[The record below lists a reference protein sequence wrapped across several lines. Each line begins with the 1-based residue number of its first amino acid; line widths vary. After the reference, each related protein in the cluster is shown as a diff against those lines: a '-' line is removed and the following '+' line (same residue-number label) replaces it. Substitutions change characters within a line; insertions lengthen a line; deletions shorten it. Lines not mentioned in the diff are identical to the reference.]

1 MLFVNEVHQ
10 LSGTSGA
17 AFEELLRCQW
27 APALAR
33 DDDVRLVWCAR
44 SLPGAVSGPEI
55 VTWTAVAD
63 GAALQRLGER
73 IRHGDLREGATA
85 LGAAR
90 RAVARRVASQL
101 NFSTLDVDLALIPGG
116 PEPHREQG
124 DLYVHDFVL
133 PQPGMQ
139 REFETKLA
147 EVHAFMRE
155 FAELGTQLW
164 ACFETVIGGGT
175 QPENIMV
182 SQVANA
188 EALTRM
194 LTMEIPRE
202 AVVPGM
208 WMVDGLKV
216 RDTWTSRL
224 MRSVPWSPIG

>member
-1 MLFVNEVHQ
+1 VLFVNEVHQ
-10 LSGTSGA
+10 LIGTSGA
-17 AFEELLRCQW
+17 AFEEHLRRRW
-27 APALAR
+27 APELAR

-44 SLPGAVSGPEI
+44 SMPGAVSGPEI

-73 IRHGDLREGATA
+73 IRHGDLREGAAA

-90 RAVARRVASQL
+90 RSVTRRVVSQL
-101 NFSTLDVDLALIPGG
+101 KFSTLDVDLTAIPGQ

-147 EVHAFMRE
+147 EVHAFLRE
-155 FAELGTQLW
+155 YTELGTPLW
-164 ACFETVIGGGT
+164 ACFETITGGGT
-175 QPENIMV
+175 HPENVMV
-182 SQVANA
+182 TRVANA

-194 LTMEIPRE
+194 LTLEMPRE

-208 WMVDGLKV
+208 WLVDGLKV